1 VFGIRR
7 VVGRD
12 GEPRLDPVR
21 WPGAVRRGWVIRAG
35 LVAVLLATAA
45 TILYAAEPA
54 PEGCAETRAS
64 PASSPPGGRS
74 PAQGAVAS
82 GGAPTSGSRPA
93 VPAPGAAEPVAGA
106 AVPFEERLPLPA
118 GSVGVTVSL
127 AEPATLAV
135 VRPGD
140 RVDLLTVPTA
150 TQSPLTVANAAL
162 VLATAGGTPD
172 GAPVAPGAVYL
183 ALTPQQA
190 RRTVALQARVRFAV
204 VVRG

>member
-1 VFGIRR
+1 MFGIRR
-7 VVGRD
+7 AVERD

-35 LVAVLLATAA
+35 LVAILLATAA
-45 TILYAAEPA
+45 TILYSAEPV

-64 PASSPPGGRS
+64 PAPASRS
-74 PAQGAVAS
+74 PARGAVAS
-82 GGAPTSGSRPA
+82 GRAAPSRGAPA
-93 VPAPGAAEPVAGA
+93 APGEPVAGA

-118 GSVGVTVSL
+118 GTVGVTVSL
-127 AEPATLAV
+127 AEPVTLAV

-150 TQSPLTVANAAL
+150 AQPPMTVANAAL

-172 GAPVAPGAVYL
+172 GGPVAPGAVYL